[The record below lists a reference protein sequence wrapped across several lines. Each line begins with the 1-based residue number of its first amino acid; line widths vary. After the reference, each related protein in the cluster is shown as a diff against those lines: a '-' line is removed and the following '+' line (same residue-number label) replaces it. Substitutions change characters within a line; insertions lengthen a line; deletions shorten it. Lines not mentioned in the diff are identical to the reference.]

1 MDDELSG
8 VENILEVLTGNSR
21 EPNKRGR
28 PFSLDQPSLLNRRRT
43 LQFWID
49 GSWGKIGWK
58 LRTAKTVSDIRKA
71 FKPLGA
77 DSNHPANLFAQNT
90 RKTATA
96 AKIRLRS
103 KQLGRL
109 NGIMRRES
117 LATRQSQEAV
127 DRVRAAFQQA
137 ESKRDK
143 GEFEEILNERV
154 SLQEEAQRK
163 YAALERKE
171 RKLTEQLR
179 EERAFFAQHELLRC
193 LKSGRCAFTPYKL
206 ASAMAGLPEVGWRRS
221 AKRCSRDKSSS
232 EAGQIFWLFRLLC
245 RAISESKAANT
256 NLSEHVRRTLQTH
269 KDRKDY
275 RLINAKENWRHLRRA
290 IEGATRSKKQH
301 PGSLPYRIIGQY
313 QEYIQRKS
321 AVELFREAEEKLE

>member
-1 MDDELSG
+1 M
-8 VENILEVLTGNSR
+8 
-21 EPNKRGR
+21 
-28 PFSLDQPSLLNRRRT
+28 
-43 LQFWID
+43 
-49 GSWGKIGWK
+49 
-58 LRTAKTVSDIRKA
+58 
-71 FKPLGA
+71 
-77 DSNHPANLFAQNT
+77 
-90 RKTATA
+90 
-96 AKIRLRS
+96 
-103 KQLGRL
+103 
-109 NGIMRRES
+109 
-117 LATRQSQEAV
+117 

-163 YAALERKE
+163 YAALERAE

-275 RLINAKENWRHLRRA
+275 RLINAKGGIGVTCGGPLRARPGARNDTQDRCPIESSANIRSTSNEKAQSSYFVRLVKRERLGVRRTPGLNWRRNLSEREVSRA
-290 IEGATRSKKQH
+290 R
-301 PGSLPYRIIGQY
+301 
-313 QEYIQRKS
+313 
-321 AVELFREAEEKLE
+321 